1 MGTARHLRQHQGRE
15 LVSEKRMAVVA
26 ACAAAFMGIGAS
38 AAFAGEVT
46 GNGDATGMRG
56 HANSI
61 CGFSGREDD
70 SRSPLRTQ
78 TPHEVW
84 LNPEEF
90 PVPPQGVV
98 ANPAPGTP
106 GQECNGNLNPQK

>member
-1 MGTARHLRQHQGRE
+1 MRK
-15 LVSEKRMAVVA
+15 KRLAVVV
-26 ACAAAFMGIGAS
+26 ACAAAFMGLGAT

-46 GNGDATGMRG
+46 GNGKDTAMED

-90 PVPPQGVV
+90 PVPPTGVV

-106 GQECNGNLNPQK
+106 GQACNGHLSPQK

>member
-1 MGTARHLRQHQGRE
+1 M
-15 LVSEKRMAVVA
+15 SEKRMAVVA

-61 CGFSGREDD
+61 CGFSGM
-70 SRSPLRTQ
+70 
-78 TPHEVW
+78 
-84 LNPEEF
+84 
-90 PVPPQGVV
+90 
-98 ANPAPGTP
+98 PG
-106 GQECNGNLNPQK
+106 G